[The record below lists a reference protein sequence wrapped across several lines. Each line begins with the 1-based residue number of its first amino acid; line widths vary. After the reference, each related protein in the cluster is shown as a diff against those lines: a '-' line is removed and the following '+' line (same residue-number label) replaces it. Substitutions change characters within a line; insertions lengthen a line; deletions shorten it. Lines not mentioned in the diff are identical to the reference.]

1 MAIEE
6 THVRKSVKAQLLK
19 RICAET
25 YHAEVYHAEGV
36 TSKMMLKQML
46 KVLVFLGLLGAALVR
61 ALHVV
66 DLLRPQLARPR
77 DRLLEACA
85 HVQAVAV

>member
-1 MAIEE
+1 
-6 THVRKSVKAQLLK
+6 
-19 RICAET
+19 
-25 YHAEVYHAEGV
+25 
-36 TSKMMLKQML
+36 ML

>member
-1 MAIEE
+1 
-6 THVRKSVKAQLLK
+6 
-19 RICAET
+19 
-25 YHAEVYHAEGV
+25 
-36 TSKMMLKQML
+36 ML

-77 DRLLEACA
+77 DRLLEARA